1 MKALID
7 GIQKSYFYATADEWI
22 ADMQDSAQAMRT
34 LTGLVQELLT
44 GLMKKRRRNMI
55 DFSDMEQ
62 FALAILTRNTE
73 GKIVPS
79 AVAEEYQERFAEV
92 MVDEYQDSNLVQET
106 ILTSV
111 SGMSKGR
118 NNMFMV
124 GDVKQ
129 SIYRFRLSRPELF
142 MEKYDTYSV
151 ESSPCQRIDLHKNFR
166 SRKEVLDS
174 TNYLLKS

>member
-1 MKALID
+1 M
-7 GIQKSYFYATADEWI
+7 
-22 ADMQDSAQAMRT
+22 
-34 LTGLVQELLT
+34 
-44 GLMKKRRRNMI
+44 
-55 DFSDMEQ
+55 
-62 FALAILTRNTE
+62 
-73 GKIVPS
+73 PS

-129 SIYRFRLSRPELF
+129 SIYRFRLSRPNFLWRSMILTVWKAVPVRELIF
-142 MEKYDTYSV
+142 IKISEAGRKYWTV
-151 ESSPCQRIDLHKNFR
+151 QTIF
-166 SRKEVLDS
+166 
-174 TNYLLKS
+174 LKS